1 MPFFSFSLSAQTYN
15 HLNKWSKVAL
25 IYLFCYFSHWLDTC
39 SIKMIIVLASFNEF
53 VILNILL
60 HLFSRSDKMVITS
73 IHLIISFWS
82 SSIFKYK
89 VVFKAKQKTVTF
101 FSLQYPRSL
110 PFILQSCHKEID
122 NIKKGVWNLNI
133 ILNLLSQQKVDAY

>member
-1 MPFFSFSLSAQTYN
+1 
-15 HLNKWSKVAL
+15 
-25 IYLFCYFSHWLDTC
+25 
-39 SIKMIIVLASFNEF
+39 MIIVLASFNEF